1 MTRQRI
7 SLRTE
12 APLLVWLVLV
22 WGALW
27 RDFSPGTLVFG
38 AILALVVVH
47 TFYLPPVQLGGRFNV
62 WQLIVATAEFVLSLT
77 VASFHV
83 LRLALFRGG
92 SVRSSI
98 VAVPLRTRSDLIL
111 TATAS
116 ITGLVPG
123 SVVIEVDRAGS
134 TLYVHCLDVA
144 TPEAA
149 DAVRVSVRATE
160 ARLLK
165 MMGSRE
171 ELARLGSTEPARIGG
186 RT

>member
-1 MTRQRI
+1 MSRQRI

-27 RDFSPGTLVFG
+27 QDFSLGTLVFG
-38 AILALVVVH
+38 AVLALVVVH

-62 WQLIVATAEFVLSLT
+62 VQFLIAVVEFVRELT

-83 LRLALFRGG
+83 FALAVVRGRTM
-92 SVRSSI
+92 RSSL

-116 ITGLVPG
+116 VTGLVPG
-123 SVVIEVDRAGS
+123 SVVVEVDRAGS
-134 TLYVHCLDVA
+134 TLYLHCLDVTTA
-144 TPEAA
+144 EGA
-149 DAVRVSVRATE
+149 DRVRETVRTTE
-160 ARLLK
+160 ARLIK

-171 ELARLGSTEPARIGG
+171 ELDRLDAGDRARIGG
-186 RT
+186 TA